1 MRARRSGVDRILPCR
16 GHRRHDRVRGTAC
29 EESPIGR
36 TTLTN
41 SHQPFDG
48 TPVLWNAIRGAA
60 KPFAPAC
67 ERNKGPILEVLRR
80 VFAGAADVL
89 EIGSGT
95 GQHAVWFAAGLPHLT
110 WRTSDLPCEHA
121 GINAWIDDAGLAN
134 VERPLALDV
143 ARRPWPLASAG
154 GAFSANTAHY
164 MHWPEVESMFGG
176 VAALLPP
183 GAKFAL
189 YGPFARGGRHSSAS
203 NAVFDRML
211 RAHDPGFGVRDVRD
225 LDGVAAEG
233 AMALEEDVA
242 MPSNNRIL
250 VWRKV
255 PG

>member
-1 MRARRSGVDRILPCR
+1 MTNSAHDFDHAPVLRDRIR
-16 GHRRHDRVRGTAC
+16 D
-29 EESPIGR
+29 
-36 TTLTN
+36 
-41 SHQPFDG
+41 
-48 TPVLWNAIRGAA
+48 AA

-80 VFAGAADVL
+80 VFADADDVL

-95 GQHAVWFAAGLPHLT
+95 GQHAVWFAAGLPHLI

-164 MHWPEVESMFGG
+164 MCWPEVEAMFGG
-176 VAALLPP
+176 VAGLLPP
-183 GAKFAL
+183 GARFAL
-189 YGPFARGGRHSSAS
+189 YGPFARDGLHTSPS
-203 NAVFDRML
+203 NAAFDRML
-211 RAHDPGFGVRDVRD
+211 RAHDPGFGVRDLRD
-225 LDGVAAEG
+225 LERIAAEG
-233 AMALEEDVA
+233 EMAIEEDVA
-242 MPSNNRIL
+242 MPSNNRVL
-250 VWRKV
+250 VWRKA

>member
-1 MRARRSGVDRILPCR
+1 MTSSLHDFDGAPLLRDRIR
-16 GHRRHDRVRGTAC
+16 D
-29 EESPIGR
+29 
-36 TTLTN
+36 
-41 SHQPFDG
+41 
-48 TPVLWNAIRGAA
+48 AA

-80 VFAGAADVL
+80 VFADATDVL
-89 EIGSGT
+89 ELGSGT

-110 WRTSDLPCEHA
+110 WRTSDLPCSHA

-134 VERPLALDV
+134 VERPIALDV

-164 MHWPEVESMFGG
+164 MYWPEVEAMFGG
-176 VAALLPP
+176 VAGLLPP
-183 GAKFAL
+183 GARFAL
-189 YGPFARGGRHSSAS
+189 YGPFARDGLHTSPS
-203 NAVFDRML
+203 NATFDRML

-225 LDGVAAEG
+225 LEGVAAEG
-233 AMALEEDVA
+233 AMTLEGDVA

-250 VWRKV
+250 VWRKA